1 MFLECWNFLV
11 AHIFIPIGNGAAALW
26 QNVLSPFGTSIAEW
40 VQGYL
45 PWCVKF
51 AEFCTKIFKLKYMG
65 KIYFCLLML
74 PLFLLVYFI
83 TWLLRPKKR
92 RRKNK
97 NGNCKRKNW
106 KLKWKNKSKWYG
118 RYFKNGNNRIIK
130 FLFIRHKNLSKW

>member
-11 AHIFIPIGNGAAALW
+11 ADSFIPIGNGAAALW

-97 NGNCKRKNW
+97 NGNCKRKN
-106 KLKWKNKSKWYG
+106 
-118 RYFKNGNNRIIK
+118 
-130 FLFIRHKNLSKW
+130 